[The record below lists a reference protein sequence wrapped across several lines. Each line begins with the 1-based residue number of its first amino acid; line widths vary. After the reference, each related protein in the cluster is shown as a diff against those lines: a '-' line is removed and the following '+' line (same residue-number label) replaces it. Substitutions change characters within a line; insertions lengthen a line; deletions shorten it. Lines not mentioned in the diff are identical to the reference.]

1 MTNSFTSQITLK
13 IKEEQKLLDQ
23 HQLKIQE
30 SLQNGIENCE
40 KLSNVFKKYEQNAS
54 NTMNEHIGIL
64 NQYQHQLVMIN
75 EAHTQLSQ
83 QLKKLQRYKIN
94 IEEETEQQ
102 NNQMDE
108 ILLQMKS
115 HHQTYL
121 EILEMI
127 EKTKKLVLNSSN
139 SSETQLKAINQ
150 QLSMKPNLNTIE
162 EIQQD
167 IAKTPT
173 FILVLLLILT
183 FSNSLILIYNSLRG
197 I

>member
-30 SLQNGIENCE
+30 SLQSGIEHCE
-40 KLSNVFKKYEQNAS
+40 KLSNVFKKYEKNAS
-54 NTMNEHIGIL
+54 NTMNEHIETL
-64 NQYQHQLVMIN
+64 NQYQHQLAMIN
-75 EAHTQLSQ
+75 EAHIQLSR

-108 ILLQMKS
+108 ILLQMQS

-127 EKTKKLVLNSSN
+127 EKTKKSVLNSS
-139 SSETQLKAINQ
+139 I
-150 QLSMKPNLNTIE
+150 
-162 EIQQD
+162 
-167 IAKTPT
+167 
-173 FILVLLLILT
+173 
-183 FSNSLILIYNSLRG
+183 
-197 I
+197 

>member
-1 MTNSFTSQITLK
+1 
-13 IKEEQKLLDQ
+13 
-23 HQLKIQE
+23 
-30 SLQNGIENCE
+30 
-40 KLSNVFKKYEQNAS
+40 
-54 NTMNEHIGIL
+54 
-64 NQYQHQLVMIN
+64 

-183 FSNSLILIYNSLRG
+183 FSN
-197 I
+197 